1 MGKVYMDLP
10 YKVWRSLAN
19 KYAKEKYHVEQ
30 CIDSEDDS
38 WRDYYNDGYSPRDAI
53 DEDMDY
59 Q

>member
-1 MGKVYMDLP
+1 MDLP